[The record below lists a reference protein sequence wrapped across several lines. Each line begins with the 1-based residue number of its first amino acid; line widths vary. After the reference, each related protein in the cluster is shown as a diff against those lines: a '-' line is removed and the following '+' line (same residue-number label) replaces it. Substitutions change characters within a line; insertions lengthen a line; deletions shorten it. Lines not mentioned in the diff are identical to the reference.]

1 MSMSHLTIIKNGLRT
16 WFQKPTRMD
25 LQISVDDPLIIKYR
39 MTLGTLYYDSRKQ
52 DIIVN
57 LPKDPQIHSLS
68 LIMEFL
74 RNYHPGILNLW
85 QAVKRDTGQHLN
97 YVARAWMKYL
107 LQEVDNIISLLKARY
122 PSLASYDGSPTQENF
137 YVRDNIIE
145 GLYKEIEHI
154 ALTGNEIGLFQFEPS
169 LRKVGNAFLFV
180 KSSNEELLTQFMAL
194 INKALHNEN
203 LITGFRNAEIES
215 KVLDFKQGLHDITI
229 HLP

>member
-1 MSMSHLTIIKNGLRT
+1 
-16 WFQKPTRMD
+16 
-25 LQISVDDPLIIKYR
+25 
-39 MTLGTLYYDSRKQ
+39 
-52 DIIVN
+52 
-57 LPKDPQIHSLS
+57 
-68 LIMEFL
+68 
-74 RNYHPGILNLW
+74 
-85 QAVKRDTGQHLN
+85 
-97 YVARAWMKYL
+97 MKYL

-154 ALTGNEIGLFQFEPS
+154 ALTRNEIGLFQFEPS
-169 LRKVGNAFLFV
+169 LRKVGNAFLFI

-203 LITGFRNAEIES
+203 LITGFRNAEVKKAEIES